1 VGIGWMIFALIV
13 LQFDVDSIYAVAVFA
28 GIIFFAAGITEFGAV
43 FAVEGWKWFHAI
55 PGILLST
62 TN

>member
-1 VGIGWMIFALIV
+1 MGIGWMIFALIV

-28 GIIFFAAGITEFGAV
+28 GIIFFAAGITEFGAI